1 MKNSCIVL
9 VNNNSILGVS
19 GVCIKNSRRFGGLEM
34 KTGKQ
39 KLVSYNLR
47 KALLYLQRAKL
58 TAIQEDDKEVVRD
71 VSVGIFQISS
81 VIKKINRE
89 KS

>member
-1 MKNSCIVL
+1 MKNSFAAL
-9 VNNNSILGVS
+9 GGNNNISRMRD
-19 GVCIKNSRRFGGLEM
+19 VCIKNSQRFGGLEM